1 MLRFATFYLITTAMN
16 MTLANDTRISPVAVV
31 QAQLDAYNAHDVAA
45 LLAIYADE
53 AQQFPHPDT
62 LLATGSAQIAARFTA
77 RFAASRPQARLLNRI
92 ACGKLVIDHE
102 IVDGDTDDGVSAQ
115 ELVATYEV
123 EQGRIARAW
132 FSFGALTRLRVALP
146 ADVPAMEALISRS
159 GIVLS
164 AGFYTPQQAEAVTR
178 HVFGVD
184 TQLVADQ
191 TYFVIERDGLM
202 LACGG
207 WSRRATL
214 YGADRAK
221 SGPDPLLDPASQP
234 GRIRAFFV
242 EPAAARQG
250 LGSMLMRHCER
261 QAEAGGFAALELA
274 ATLPGVPLY
283 LASGFAVTEEFHL
296 DLPDDIKL
304 PLARM
309 HKRL

>member
-1 MLRFATFYLITTAMN
+1 
-16 MTLANDTRISPVAVV
+16 MTLAPATYVTPAEVV
-31 QAQLDAYNAHDVAA
+31 QAQLDAYNAHDVPA
-45 LLAIYADE
+45 LLAIYADD
-53 AQQFPHPDT
+53 AQQFQHPDT
-62 LLATGSAQIAARFTA
+62 LLATGSAQIGRRFTA
-77 RFAASRPQARLLNRI
+77 RFAASRPQAQLLNRI
-92 ACGKLVIDHE
+92 ACGQLVIDHE
-102 IVDGDTDDGVSAQ
+102 VVHSDMPDGVSAQ

-123 EQGRIARAW
+123 VQGRIARAW
-132 FSFGALTRLRVALP
+132 FSFGALTCLRVALP
-146 ADVPAMEALISRS
+146 ADVPQMNALIARS
-159 GIVLS
+159 GVALS
-164 AGFYTPQQAEAVTR
+164 AGFYSEEQAEAVTR

-184 TQLVADQ
+184 TQLVADR
-191 TYFVIERDGLM
+191 TYFVIERDAAM

-207 WSRRATL
+207 WSQRATL
-214 YGADRAK
+214 YGADHAK

-234 GRIRAFFV
+234 ARIRAFFV

-261 QAEAGGFAALELA
+261 QALAAGFSALELA

-283 LASGFAVTEEFHL
+283 LASGFGITEEFHL

>member
-1 MLRFATFYLITTAMN
+1 
-16 MTLANDTRISPVAVV
+16 MTLANDTRISPLAVV
-31 QAQLDAYNAHDVAA
+31 QAQLDAYNAHDVDA
-45 LLAIYADE
+45 LLAIYADD
-53 AQQFPHPDT
+53 AQQFQHPDT
-62 LLATGSAQIAARFTA
+62 LLATGSAQIGPRFSA
-77 RFAASRPQARLLNRI
+77 RFAASRPQAQLLNRI

-102 IVDGDTDDGVSAQ
+102 IVHGDTPDGVSTQ

-132 FSFGALTRLRVALP
+132 FSFGTLTRLRVAVTD
-146 ADVPAMEALISRS
+146 DVPAMNALIVRS
-159 GIVLS
+159 GVALS
-164 AGFYTPQQAEAVTR
+164 AGFYTQEQAEAVTR

-191 TYFVIERDGLM
+191 TYFVIERDGVM

-221 SGPDPLLDPASQP
+221 SGPDPLLDPARQA

-242 EPAAARQG
+242 EPSAARQG

-261 QAEAGGFAALELA
+261 QALAAGFTSLELA

-296 DLPDDIKL
+296 DLPGDIKL

-309 HKRL
+309 RKRL

>member
-1 MLRFATFYLITTAMN
+1 MTDLLHATPTA
-16 MTLANDTRISPVAVV
+16 IV
-31 QAQLDAYNAHDVAA
+31 QAQLDAYNAHDVPA
-45 LLAIYADE
+45 
-53 AQQFPHPDT
+53 
-62 LLATGSAQIAARFTA
+62 LLATGSAQIGPRFTA
-77 RFAASRPQARLLNRI
+77 RFAASRPRAQLLNRI
-92 ACGKLVIDHE
+92 ACGQLVIDHE
-102 IVDGDTDDGVSAQ
+102 VVHGETDDGASAQ
-115 ELVATYEV
+115 ELVATYAV
-123 EQGRIARAW
+123 AQGRIARAW
-132 FSFGALTRLRVALP
+132 FSFGALTALRVALP
-146 ADVPAMEALISRS
+146 DDVAAMNALIARS
-159 GIVLS
+159 GVELS
-164 AGFYTPQQAEAVTR
+164 AGFYTQEQAESVTR

-184 TQLVADQ
+184 TQLVADR
-191 TYFVIERDGLM
+191 TYFVIERDGAM

-221 SGPDPLLDPASQP
+221 SGPDPLLDPATQA

-261 QAEAGGFAALELA
+261 QAQAAGFGALELA

-283 LASGFAVTEEFHL
+283 LASGFAVTQEFHL
-296 DLPDDIKL
+296 DLPEDIQL

>member
-1 MLRFATFYLITTAMN
+1 MA
-16 MTLANDTRISPVAVV
+16 LANDTLISPTAVV
-31 QAQLDAYNAHDVAA
+31 QAQLDAYNAHDVPA
-45 LLAIYADE
+45 LLAIYADD
-53 AQQFPHPDT
+53 AQQFQHPDT
-62 LLATGSAQIAARFTA
+62 LLAQGGAQIGPRFTA
-77 RFAASRPQARLLNRI
+77 RFAASRPRAQLLNRI

-102 IVDGDTDDGVSAQ
+102 IVHGDTDDGVSAQ

-123 EQGRIARAW
+123 EQGRISRAW
-132 FSFGALTRLRVALP
+132 FSFGPLTRLRVALP
-146 ADVPAMEALISRS
+146 ADVPAMNALIARS
-159 GIVLS
+159 GVALS
-164 AGFYTPQQAEAVTR
+164 AGFYTQEQAEAVTR

-184 TQLVADQ
+184 TQLVADR
-191 TYFVIERDGLM
+191 TYFVIERDGAM

-207 WSRRATL
+207 WSQRATL

-242 EPAAARQG
+242 EPGAARQG

-261 QAEAGGFAALELA
+261 QALAAGFTALELA

-283 LASGFAVTEEFHL
+283 LASGFAVTEDFYL

>member
-1 MLRFATFYLITTAMN
+1 MN
-16 MTLANDTRISPVAVV
+16 
-31 QAQLDAYNAHDVAA
+31 A
-45 LLAIYADE
+45 L
-53 AQQFPHPDT
+53 
-62 LLATGSAQIAARFTA
+62 
-77 RFAASRPQARLLNRI
+77 
-92 ACGKLVIDHE
+92 
-102 IVDGDTDDGVSAQ
+102 
-115 ELVATYEV
+115 
-123 EQGRIARAW
+123 IAR
-132 FSFGALTRLRVALP
+132 
-146 ADVPAMEALISRS
+146 S
-159 GIVLS
+159 GVELS
-164 AGFYTPQQAEAVTR
+164 AGFYTQEQAESVTR

-184 TQLVADQ
+184 TQLVADR
-191 TYFVIERDGLM
+191 TYFVIERDGAM

-207 WSRRATL
+207 WSQRATL

-261 QAEAGGFAALELA
+261 QALAAGFTALELA

-283 LASGFAVTEEFHL
+283 LASGFVVTEEFHL

-309 HKRL
+309 HKQL